1 MSYNEFKKLILFR
14 YHKDIKYWYTLVG
27 EMFECTEGFTK
38 TGSISRTFDYE
49 MHTITWNNYEWE
61 VELHDNITRTI

>member
-1 MSYNEFKKLILFR
+1 MSYNEFKKLILFH

-38 TGSISRTFDYE
+38 TGSISKIFNNK
-49 MHTITWNNYEWE
+49 MHAVVWNGYDWE
-61 VELHDNITRTI
+61 IK